1 MIVLMDTRLSA
12 QPLADTSPLAAA
24 TDSPPAG
31 RRGRARS
38 EAEILAVAEEVFA
51 TYGLHGA
58 TTAKIAERA
67 GIPKAN
73 IHYYFST
80 KEALY
85 LRVLKDIL
93 EEWLSAAAFD
103 LHDSARPALEA
114 YIRAKLHYSRVRPQ
128 ASKVWAN
135 EILNGAPLIREHL
148 EDRLLAWVDAKA
160 AIIQSWIDRG
170 ELAPVD
176 PRHLLFTIWATTQH
190 YSDFATQITIL
201 LRKEALEDADFEQA
215 AQLLTQMVLGG
226 LAKPQ
231 E

>member
-1 MIVLMDTRLSA
+1 MDTRL
-12 QPLADTSPLAAA
+12 PLP
-24 TDSPPAG
+24 PPAASPSPAAETAASTG

-80 KEALY
+80 KETLY

-103 LHDSARPALEA
+103 ASDAARPALER

-135 EILNGAPLIREHL
+135 EILNGAPLIRAHL

-160 AIIQSWIDRG
+160 AIIQGWVDRG

-176 PRHLLFTIWATTQH
+176 PRHLLFSIWATTQH

-201 LRKEALEDADFEQA
+201 LRKQALEADDFEQA

-226 LAKPQ
+226 LTTGR
-231 E
+231 

>member
-1 MIVLMDTRLSA
+1 MDTRLPA
-12 QPLADTSPLAAA
+12 QPLAAASAPAVAAPDT
-24 TDSPPAG
+24 PAPSG

-58 TTAKIAERA
+58 TTAKIADRA

-103 LHDSARPALEA
+103 VEDAARPALER
-114 YIRAKLHYSRVRPQ
+114 YIRAKLNYSRERPQ

-135 EILNGAPLIREHL
+135 EILNGAPLIRAHL

-160 AIIQSWIDRG
+160 AVIQGWIDRG

-176 PRHLLFTIWATTQH
+176 PRHLLFSIWATTQH

-201 LRKEALEDADFEQA
+201 LRKEALEADDFEQA

-226 LAKPQ
+226 LATGR
-231 E
+231 

>member
-1 MIVLMDTRLSA
+1 MDTRLPPQPTADSA
-12 QPLADTSPLAAA
+12 PLAAA

-58 TTAKIAERA
+58 TTARIAERA

-103 LHDSARPALEA
+103 AHDSARPALES

-135 EILNGAPLIREHL
+135 EILNGAPLIRAHL

-160 AIIQSWIDRG
+160 SIIQGWIDRG
-170 ELAPVD
+170 ELAPVN
-176 PRHLLFTIWATTQH
+176 PRHLLFSIWATTQH

-201 LRKEALEDADFEQA
+201 LRKEALEEGDFEQA

-226 LAKPQ
+226 LAKPMK
-231 E
+231 

>member
-1 MIVLMDTRLSA
+1 MIARMDTRLPPQPSA
-12 QPLADTSPLAAA
+12 DPTPLAAA

-103 LHDSARPALEA
+103 AHDSARPALES

-135 EILNGAPLIREHL
+135 EILNGAPLIRKHL

-160 AIIQSWIDRG
+160 SIIQGWIDRG

-226 LAKPQ
+226 LAKPL
-231 E
+231 